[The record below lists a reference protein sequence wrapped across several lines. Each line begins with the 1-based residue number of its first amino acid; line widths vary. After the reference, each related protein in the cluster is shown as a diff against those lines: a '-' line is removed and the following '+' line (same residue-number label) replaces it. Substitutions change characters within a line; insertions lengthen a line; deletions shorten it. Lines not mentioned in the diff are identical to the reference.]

1 MFIVR
6 VDCLALSKMLAGGM
20 AIVLEL
26 VSCVL
31 EENTV
36 GLVDWIECISEK
48 VEDLTDDEQTETKGA
63 ILDKSIS
70 WSDTIDSACCS
81 LDSKLYLLLGRG
93 LRHVLSLSES
103 ESFANSGISEEL
115 IVNLSESHE
124 SDGQSGIK

>member
-1 MFIVR
+1 
-6 VDCLALSKMLAGGM
+6 MLAGGM

-63 ILDKSIS
+63 ILDNSIS
-70 WSDTIDSACCS
+70 WS
-81 LDSKLYLLLGRG
+81 
-93 LRHVLSLSES
+93 
-103 ESFANSGISEEL
+103 GIYA
-115 IVNLSESHE
+115 
-124 SDGQSGIK
+124 